1 MSKIVYVV
9 YDGDE
14 WLSYMSLAVC
24 GIFTSKR
31 MAINAILKR
40 EKDDQAKTKE
50 DRAQMRRQLEEGLQ
64 TQGYQHNYNVVA
76 WETNLIS
83 V

>member
-1 MSKIVYVV
+1 MKNVYVV

-40 EKDDQAKTKE
+40 EEQDQIKTKD
-50 DRAQMRRQLEEGLQ
+50 DRAQMRRQLEDGLQ
-64 TQGYQHNYNVVA
+64 TQGYQRNYQIVV